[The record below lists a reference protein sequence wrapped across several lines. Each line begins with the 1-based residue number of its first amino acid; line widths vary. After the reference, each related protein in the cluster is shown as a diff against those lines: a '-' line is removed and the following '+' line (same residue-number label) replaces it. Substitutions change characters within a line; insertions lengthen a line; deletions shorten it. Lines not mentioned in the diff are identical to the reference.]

1 MTESTIPK
9 RILVTTSTFPR
20 WGNDVEPSFVFELC
34 RRLNENYRIHV
45 LAPHAPGALLEE
57 QFDNIHVTRYRY
69 SFQTWERLAYQGGIL
84 ENLKQNPLRFG
95 LIPFFGLFQICAIL
109 KLLRRYHFDLMHSH
123 WLIPQG
129 LCATAVRRL
138 VNPAPPL
145 LCTSHGGDLF
155 GLNGESAT
163 WLKRCVLND
172 ASAVTTVS
180 QAMRDAIRP
189 LRVNMEKIQVIPMGV
204 DLQNLF
210 IPPDN
215 RRESK
220 TILFVGRVVEK
231 KGLRFLIEAMPAIL
245 EKHPDAKLR
254 VAGDGQELTVIK
266 NLAKSLGV
274 DERIQ
279 FLGALS
285 NESLSGLYQT
295 SDVVVF
301 PSIIAKGGDREGF
314 GLVLVEALGCECAVV
329 ATDLPATE
337 DIIQDGETALIV
349 RQKDARQIA
358 GKVIRLLNE
367 PELRHS
373 LGTKGRQYV
382 AQRFDWNAVTSSY
395 TELLQTIIRNYPV
408 TDSPFKK
415 RS

>member
-1 MTESTIPK
+1 VTRSPISK

-20 WGNDVEPSFVFELC
+20 WENDVEPSFVYELC
-34 RRLNENYRIHV
+34 RRLKENYRVYV

-57 QFDNIHVTRYRY
+57 QFDSIQVKRYRY
-69 SFQTWERLAYQGGIL
+69 FFKGWERLAYKGGIL
-84 ENLKQNPLRFG
+84 ANLKQQPLWFG
-95 LIPFFGLFQICAIL
+95 LVPFFGVFQVGAIL
-109 KLLRRYHFDLMHSH
+109 KLLHRYSFDLIHAH
-123 WLIPQG
+123 WLVPQG
-129 LCATAVRRL
+129 LCATIARRL

-155 GLNGESAT
+155 GLNGEFMT
-163 WLKRCVLND
+163 RLKRCVLND

-189 LRVNMEKIQVIPMGV
+189 LGVDIEKIKVIPMGV

-210 IPPDN
+210 IPPQN

-220 TILFVGRVVEK
+220 SILFVGRVVEK

-266 NLAKSLGV
+266 KLANNLGV
-274 DERIQ
+274 NGRIQ
-279 FLGALS
+279 FLGAVS
-285 NESLSGLYQT
+285 NGSLPGLYQT

-314 GLVLVEALGCECAVV
+314 GLVLVEALGCGCAVV
-329 ATDLPATE
+329 ATDMPATE

-349 RQKDARQIA
+349 HQKDAGQLA
-358 GKVIRLLNE
+358 DKVIRLLNE
-367 PELRHS
+367 PEVRHS

-382 AQRFDWNAVTSSY
+382 TQRFDWNVIASSY
-395 TELLQTIIRNYPV
+395 AELLQAVIRDYPV
-408 TDSPFKK
+408 TDASSKN

>member
-1 MTESTIPK
+1 MSRK
-9 RILVTTSTFPR
+9 ILVTTSTFPR
-20 WGNDVEPSFVFELC
+20 WENDVEPSFVYELC
-34 RRLNENYRIHV
+34 RRLKENYRVYV

-57 QFDNIHVTRYRY
+57 QFDNIQVMRYRY
-69 SFQTWERLAYQGGIL
+69 FFKGWERLAYKGGIL
-84 ENLKQNPLRFG
+84 ANLKQQPLWFG
-95 LIPFFGLFQICAIL
+95 LVPFFGVSQVVAIL
-109 KLLRRYHFDLMHSH
+109 KLIHRYSFDLIHAH

-129 LCATAVRRL
+129 LCATIARRL
-138 VNPAPPL
+138 INPAPPL

-155 GLNGESAT
+155 GLNGEFMT
-163 WLKRCVLND
+163 RLKRCVLND

-189 LRVNMEKIQVIPMGV
+189 LGVDIEKIKVIPMGV

-210 IPPDN
+210 IPPKN

-220 TILFVGRVVEK
+220 SILFVGRVVEK

-254 VAGDGQELTVIK
+254 VAGDGQELAVIK
-266 NLAKSLGV
+266 KLAHNLGV
-274 DERIQ
+274 DGRIQ
-279 FLGALS
+279 FLGAVP
-285 NESLSGLYQT
+285 NGSLPGLYQT

-329 ATDLPATE
+329 ATDMAATE

-349 RQKDARQIA
+349 HQNDAGQLA
-358 GKVIRLLNE
+358 DKVIRLLNE
-367 PELRHS
+367 PEVRHS
-373 LGTKGRQYV
+373 LGKKGRQYV
-382 AQRFDWNAVTSSY
+382 TQRFDWNVIASSY
-395 TELLQTIIRNYPV
+395 RELLQAVISNYPV
-408 TDSPFKK
+408 TDASSKN